1 MEIES
6 TYHSMYP
13 GFNRG
18 HSKRSFSFFPIKTS
32 PVFFTKPF
40 EYSFRI
46 ISTMVLIFLMTFSH
60 RLLAQT
66 NLLDQKKFLDGKKKV
81 TIPFRYVH
89 NFIILQVK
97 LYGVISVN
105 LIYDTGA
112 EHVIIFKKEYTDL
125 LQVPYDKRIPIMG
138 ADQSRNIFALITR
151 NATVQ
156 LEGLEPKPYDLL
168 VLEEDYFKLDE
179 LVGVPIDGL
188 IGGGFFRN
196 LIVNIDYKN
205 SRMTLYDPA
214 SFEIPKDYMILPIH
228 IKTNKPYID
237 AETSLQDGSVVQVDL
252 LIDTGAGVP
261 LLLHTNSIAALHLP
275 AHYIRGKLG
284 MGLGGYLEGFIG
296 RINKLKFGDV
306 EFNGVLTSFQDISQE
321 MMIDKDRF
329 RNGILGNLLLS
340 RFNVFFD
347 YIHGQM
353 LLKPNS
359 RKPKPFIMD
368 KSGLVIFAFGDD
380 FNQFLVK
387 DIIESSPAEDADI
400 RPDDII
406 VKIQGLPVHFYTLD
420 QINSMLQK
428 KVGKR
433 IRLVIK
439 RKGARLKKEFYL
451 RDLI

>member
-1 MEIES
+1 M
-6 TYHSMYP
+6 
-13 GFNRG
+13 
-18 HSKRSFSFFPIKTS
+18 KRSFSFIPIKTLPLVFKSSFKS
-32 PVFFTKPF
+32 PL
-40 EYSFRI
+40 RI
-46 ISTMVLIFLMTFSH
+46 ISILVLII
-60 RLLAQT
+60 LLTSSQQLCAQA

-81 TIPFRYVH
+81 IIPFRYVH

-97 LYGVISVN
+97 LYGIISVN

-112 EHVIIFKKEYTDL
+112 EHVIMFKKEYTDL

-156 LEGLEPKPYDLL
+156 LQGLEPKPYDLL

-179 LVGVPIDGL
+179 LVGIPIDGL

-205 SRMTLYDPA
+205 SRMTLYDPV
-214 SFEIPKDYMILPIH
+214 SFEIPKDYMILPIR

-237 AETSLQDGSVVQVDL
+237 AETSLQDGSVVEVDL

-284 MGLGGYLEGFIG
+284 MGLGGYLEGYIG
-296 RINKLKFGDV
+296 RINKLRFGDV

-347 YIHGQM
+347 YNHGLM
-353 LLKPNS
+353 MLKPNS
-359 RKPKPFIMD
+359 RKPKPFVMD

-380 FNQFLVK
+380 FNQFVVK
-387 DIIESSPAEDADI
+387 DIIESSPAENADI

-406 VKIQGLPVHFYTLD
+406 VKIQGVPANFYTLD
-420 QINSMLQK
+420 HINSMLQK

-433 IRLVIK
+433 VRLVIK
-439 RKGARLKKEFYL
+439 RQGVRLKKEFYL
-451 RDLI
+451 KDLI